1 MADERYS
8 PTLNKPHTSYAHW
21 HRYLLA
27 TNFTSGKTV
36 LDVASGE
43 GYGSYILAEHSKRV
57 VGVDIDEQTII
68 DASKKYHRGNLNF
81 VVGSADNV
89 PIKNACFDVIVC
101 FETIE
106 HLTDREQK
114 SFLLEVKRLLE
125 RGGILIVSTP
135 DKLEY
140 SDKIGF
146 ESEFHQKEFTLREF
160 RKFLKKY
167 FNNVTLLG
175 QRIYP
180 VSCIW
185 SMNKPAG
192 TCVEY
197 ALKYSEVGGFSP
209 TDISARK
216 ALYVIAMCCDQKVR
230 VAPSSVC
237 IDVSNRMVL
246 DLLSRLK
253 NRENKIKQ
261 KEEVIQGLLASP
273 TWKTGKIVTAPLKWG
288 RNITKKV
295 LSVFSW

>member
-27 TNFTSGKTV
+27 TNLTRGKTI
-36 LDVASGE
+36 LDIACGE
-43 GYGSYILAEHSKRV
+43 GYGSYLLAEHSSGV
-57 VGVDIDEQTII
+57 IGVDIDESTMIH
-68 DASKKYHRGNLNF
+68 ASKKYHRRNLNF
-81 VVGSADNV
+81 VVGSAASV
-89 PIKNACFDVIVC
+89 PLKSGGFDVIIC

-114 SFLLEVKRLLE
+114 SFLLDVKRLLK

-146 ESEFHQKEFTLREF
+146 KSEFHQKEFTLKEF
-160 RKFLKKY
+160 RNFLRKY
-167 FNNVTLLG
+167 FKNVTFLG

-180 VSCIW
+180 ASSIW
-185 SMNKPAG
+185 NMNEPAG
-192 TCVEY
+192 TCFEY

-209 TDISARK
+209 TDMSARRP
-216 ALYVIAMCCDQKVR
+216 LYLIAMCCNQKIR
-230 VAPSSVC
+230 GASSSVC

-246 DLLSRLK
+246 DLLNRLK
-253 NRENKIKQ
+253 N
-261 KEEVIQGLLASP
+261 KEEIIQGLLASP
-273 TWKTGKIVTAPLKWG
+273 TWKIGKIVTAPLRWG
-288 RNITKKV
+288 RNITKKF